1 MNIHAAQPITWTS
14 PSVEKTQQFGQ
25 YLASLCAGGE
35 VIALIGSLGAGKT
48 QLVRGLAAGLGV
60 DPSSV
65 SSPTFVLMSEYTGGR
80 LPVVHIDA
88 YRMQGL
94 SNLESIGW
102 TGQLFE
108 GAVTAVEWA
117 DHIED
122 ELPADHLRIEI
133 DHADEDRR
141 GLTMTL
147 HGSWRD
153 RCAKL
158 NRIIRDLRDTRPC
171 PSCGKP
177 VDDSAATYPFCND
190 RCKMADLNK
199 WFSGDYS
206 ISRPL
211 TVEDDE
217 LDV

>member
-1 MNIHAAQPITWTS
+1 MNDQAVQPITWTS
-14 PSVEKTQQFGQ
+14 PSVQKTQQFGQ
-25 YLASLCAGGE
+25 HLASLCDGGE
-35 VIALIGSLGAGKT
+35 VIALVGSLGAGKT
-48 QLVRGLAAGLGV
+48 QLVRGLAEGLGV
-60 DPSSV
+60 DPLSV
-65 SSPTFVLMSEYTGGR
+65 SSPTFVLMCEYSGGR

-94 SNLESIGW
+94 SDLESIGW
-102 TGQLFE
+102 SAQLFE

-141 GLTMTL
+141 GFTMTL
-147 HGSWRD
+147 CGDWRD
-153 RCAKL
+153 RYAKL
-158 NRIIRDLRDTRPC
+158 NRIIADLRDTRPC
-171 PSCGKP
+171 PSCGSS
-177 VDDSAATYPFCND
+177 VDDAVPTFPFCSS

-211 TVEDDE
+211 TAEDDE